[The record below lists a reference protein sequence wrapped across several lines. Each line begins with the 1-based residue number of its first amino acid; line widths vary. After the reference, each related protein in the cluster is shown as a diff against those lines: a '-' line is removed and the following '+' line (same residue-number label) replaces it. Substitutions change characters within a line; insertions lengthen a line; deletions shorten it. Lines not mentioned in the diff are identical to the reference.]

1 MILKSVLIFNL
12 LLTIGIIC
20 GDVSGIQFNIVGLG
34 PLNWVWKKVI
44 IGSVKNDIIDLL
56 TLKMKEELDQCL
68 KKESI
73 IEKMYI
79 PILERKFSNNNLLS

>member
-1 MILKSVLIFNL
+1 MFSVLIFNL

-34 PLNWVWKKVI
+34 PLNWVWKKVL

-56 TLKMKEELDQCL
+56 TLNMKEELHL
-68 KKESI
+68 FFKKESI

-79 PILERKFSNNNLLS
+79 PILERKFSKNSLQL